1 MQTKLQTTQEM
12 LQGQVE
18 RLWNS
23 TEEYRSFLRTSSRLY
38 KYGFKDQALIHAQR
52 PDATAC
58 VELETWNNR
67 MGSSERKEFYYMDE
81 EV

>member
-1 MQTKLQTTQEM
+1 MQTKLQITQEM

-52 PDATAC
+52 PDAVAC
-58 VELETWNNR
+58 AEFDTW
-67 MGSSERKEFYYMDE
+67 SKENL
-81 EV
+81 VG